1 MAATVDILPL
11 MPFRFFDLPPELR
24 CLILEESKEY
34 IRLRRQYNVR
44 QNYRAKVHMLD
55 PALRLVSR
63 QTKDEADYIICNAS
77 NTLVSSDVYANNVC
91 LDD

>member
-1 MAATVDILPL
+1 
-11 MPFRFFDLPPELR
+11 
-24 CLILEESKEY
+24 
-34 IRLRRQYNVR
+34 
-44 QNYRAKVHMLD
+44 MLD